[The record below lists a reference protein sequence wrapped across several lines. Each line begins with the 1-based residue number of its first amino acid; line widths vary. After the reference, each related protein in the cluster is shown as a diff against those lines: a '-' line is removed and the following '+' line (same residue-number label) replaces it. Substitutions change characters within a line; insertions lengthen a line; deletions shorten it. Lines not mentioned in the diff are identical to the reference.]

1 MQPEAT
7 EEDDTYV
14 NYCFVVELSLRVIFL
29 QFLHSKVGS
38 FDNTFAFSFR
48 VFTKNGTRVVV
59 DSASFELIKG
69 STVDYVQ
76 EMIKSSFA
84 VVNNP
89 QSVSS
94 CGCGSSFALKNFAAN
109 PAAH

>member
-1 MQPEAT
+1 MISYIVPKYT
-7 EEDDTYV
+7 LP
-14 NYCFVVELSLRVIFL
+14 CFNLV
-29 QFLHSKVGS
+29 
-38 FDNTFAFSFR
+38 DTFATRFFLFR

-59 DSASFELIKG
+59 DNASFDLIKG